1 LQNSAAFCL
10 TAVNA
15 EAVIADKLLL
25 KLKKLQLADLLLADL
40 LLRVKLNLPKH
51 YLFS

>member
-10 TAVNA
+10 TAVSA

-25 KLKKLQLADLLLADL
+25 KLKKLQLADLLL
-40 LLRVKLNLPKH
+40 RVKLNVPKH
-51 YLFS
+51 FLFS